1 MVCTFQEDNLH
12 VGCGIL
18 VVVDMFDFWASSM
31 HETQGTRSK
40 IFQKTS
46 YSLVAYWSKTS
57 IRWYLLMEAADK
69 IGARIADCGLWQ
81 CVLPAGVGMAHSLT
95 RRLLLLLDQN
105 STD

>member
-1 MVCTFQEDNLH
+1 V
-12 VGCGIL
+12 
-18 VVVDMFDFWASSM
+18 
-31 HETQGTRSK
+31 HETKVTRSK

-57 IRWYLLMEAADK
+57 VRWYFSMKSADK

-81 CVLPAGVGMAHSLT
+81 CVLQAGVGMAYSLI